1 MRKSSTQTE
10 TGLIYKYMNTF
21 RETFE
26 KEIAPKLQK
35 EFGVKS
41 SMAVPK
47 VTKIV
52 VNCSM
57 KDFLTDKKNIQRAT
71 EDMMAITGQMPKVAK
86 ARISIATFKLREGDK
101 IGLAVTLRGKRMY
114 DFLERLIKVVFP
126 RVRDFSGVDL
136 KAFDGRGNISVGFGE
151 HIVFPE
157 IDPGKVEIL
166 RSLQVTIV
174 TNAGSNDKAKK
185 LLEAMGM
192 PFKKI
197 KNDKEEVKQ

>member
-1 MRKSSTQTE
+1 MEFK
-10 TGLIYKYMNTF
+10 KN
-21 RETFE
+21 FE
-26 KEIAPKLQK
+26 EKITKELKEKLK
-35 EFGVKS
+35 VKS
-41 SMAVPK
+41 VMAVPK

-52 VNCSM
+52 VNMSSREFL
-57 KDFLTDKKNIQRAT
+57 KDRKNIDRAI
-71 EDMMAITGQMPKVAK
+71 EDLVLITGQKPKISK

-101 IGLAVTLRGKRMY
+101 IGLSATLRGQRMY
-114 DFLERLIKVVFP
+114 DFLEKLVKVVFP
-126 RVRDFSGVDL
+126 RVKDFSGVPFT
-136 KAFDGRGNISVGFGE
+136 AFDGRGNISVGFGE

-197 KNDKEEVKQ
+197 KNDKEELGSEINQAI